1 MLSVTAIF
9 AGLLTAMF
17 IRLSFLVIGLRR
29 KNKVSLGDG
38 GIDDLDRAIRA
49 HGNFAEYVPL
59 GLVLMGCLELNG
71 APLCLVAVLGAMLVA
86 GRHFHAKGIQEPPPN
101 FANRIRGMQL
111 TFASLGL
118 LAVVNVIWIVY
129 ITVDSYLI
137 GLG

>member
-1 MLSVTAIF
+1 MLSVTAVF
-9 AGLLTAMF
+9 AGVLTWMF
-17 IRLSFLVIGLRR
+17 IRLSMHVIGLRR

-71 APLCLVAVLGAMLVA
+71 AALWLVGILGGMLVA

-101 FANRIRGMQL
+101 FTNRVKGMKL
-111 TFASLGL
+111 TFAALGL
-118 LAVVNVIWIVY
+118 LAVINVVWIAY
-129 ITVDSYLI
+129 LAVDSYLI
-137 GLG
+137 GLN